1 MEQTMNNINN
11 NVSSVSQPQQ
21 VLTNPLP
28 QIMNMNIG
36 NSVNVVTT
44 TATTTTSLVVST
56 VALSAATA
64 TTPGSS
70 GGGSFDLFGKK
81 KRGRPRKYDADG
93 NLNPNYKKV
102 EKTPAQTTPLLPPP
116 PGFTLSS
123 NEFST
128 KKGRGKPTG
137 FGNYQIL
144 SSFGEVFAST
154 AAVDFTPHVVTVY
167 TGEDVG
173 GKILSFA
180 QKSPRAICILSANGA
195 ISKVT
200 LRQLG
205 SSGGGILTYE
215 GRFEIL
221 SLSGSYTVSDTSGIR
236 TRDGGLSVSLAGPDG
251 RVIGGSVAGL
261 LTAAGPIQIV
271 VGSFTPD
278 GNNKTL
284 KKKYQREQMVASPT
298 STGPEMMTAARPF
311 SQQANAHGENFMIPI
326 LSQLPDHQNQRES
339 VSVSSEK
346 LNLDDTPDA
355 ATWTGSDE
363 YSDQRTS
370 PDINISLPDE

>member
-1 MEQTMNNINN
+1 MEQTMNNNN
-11 NVSSVSQPQQ
+11 SVSSPPQQ
-21 VLTNPLP
+21 VVLTNPLP
-28 QIMNMNIG
+28 QIMNMNVG
-36 NSVNVVTT
+36 NSVSGVNTT
-44 TATTTTSLVVST
+44 GTSMVVST
-56 VALSAATA
+56 VAVATTTTTTA

-70 GGGSFDLFGKK
+70 GGVSFDLFGKK

-93 NLNPNYKKV
+93 NLNPNYKKI
-102 EKTPAQTTPLLPPP
+102 EKTPTTTTPLLPPP

-123 NEFST
+123 NEFSS

-137 FGNYQIL
+137 FGNYQIV

-278 GNNKTL
+278 GNNKTH
-284 KKKYQREQMVASPT
+284 KKKYQREQMASSPT
-298 STGPEMMTAARPF
+298 STGPELVTAARPI
-311 SQQANAHGENFMIPI
+311 SQAANAHGENFMIPI

-339 VSVSSEK
+339 VSVSSDK